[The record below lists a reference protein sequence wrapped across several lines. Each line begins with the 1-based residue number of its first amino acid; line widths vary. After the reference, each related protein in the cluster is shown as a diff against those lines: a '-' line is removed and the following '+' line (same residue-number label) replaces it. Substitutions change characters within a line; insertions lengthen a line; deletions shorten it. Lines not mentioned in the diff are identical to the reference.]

1 LQKYQLLEKKL
12 FMSKIKIAALGGV
25 REFGKN
31 MYVVEVDD
39 VIFVLMQA

>member
-1 LQKYQLLEKKL
+1 MTNIKL
-12 FMSKIKIAALGGV
+12 TALGGV

-39 VIFVLMQA
+39 VIFVLDAGLK

>member
-1 LQKYQLLEKKL
+1 
-12 FMSKIKIAALGGV
+12 MSNVKIVALGGV

-39 VIFVLMQA
+39 VIFILV